1 MRLLYILAALLV
13 CTACANTNQFAAE
26 EHEYKRIEYYEAVF
40 LPASQQCSRAGG
52 FMIFEDAFP
61 RQNETGGLSYG
72 DMRMAVA
79 RGCGGI

>member
-1 MRLLYILAALLV
+1 MRHFYILATLLV
-13 CTACANTNQFAAE
+13 CTACANNNQFNAE
-26 EHEYKRIEYYEAVF
+26 ELEYKRIEYYETVF

-52 FMIFEDAFP
+52 FMIFEDAFR
-61 RQNETGGLSYG
+61 RQNETAGLSYG